1 MRTKQAI
8 FVDTAGWIALLHKR
22 DDLHH
27 KAVRVY
33 RTLSKVLRVT
43 TDAVLIESCNSFSKT
58 TMRPL
63 ASALMEKIR
72 KAEEYGVL
80 EIIHVNAELIEQGW
94 ELFKTRMD
102 KEWSLT
108 DCISFVVMKD
118 RGIIKAITS
127 DQHFEQSGFEKLL

>member
-1 MRTKQAI
+1 
-8 FVDTAGWIALLHKR
+8 
-22 DDLHH
+22 
-27 KAVRVY
+27 
-33 RTLSKVLRVT
+33 
-43 TDAVLIESCNSFSKT
+43 
-58 TMRPL
+58 MRPL